1 MGLWF
6 LLIVWTEA
14 KYGRDNDSKD
24 DKVLQKDLCQHT
36 SAPTTVVVRVLTSR
50 QATVDLCLHGRFLDI
65 QKASLRQSLVGSLLL
80 FPRYCYT
87 QVFFFFC
94 LFVCLFVLSLQEPVS
109 PILWE
114 FCNQIPLAFKS
125 HWVFRVPCWVSRL
138 GNMLWALELLQH
150 CGNFFG
156 VIVLQSVGCL
166 LGGSMMELMVTSSK
180 RTFTTCQTS

>member
-80 FPRYCYT
+80 FPRYCCT
-87 QVFFFFC
+87 QVFC
-94 LFVCLFVLSLQEPVS
+94 LFVCLFVCLFCPSKSLFPQSCGSSV
-109 PILWE
+109 I
-114 FCNQIPLAFKS
+114 KS
-125 HWVFRVPCWVSRL
+125 HWPSNPTGCSEFLAGFPGWGIC
-138 GNMLWALELLQH
+138 
-150 CGNFFG
+150 CGP
-156 VIVLQSVGCL
+156 
-166 LGGSMMELMVTSSK
+166 
-180 RTFTTCQTS
+180 

>member
-6 LLIVWTEA
+6 LLLIVWTEA
-14 KYGRDNDSKD
+14 KYGRDNDSND
-24 DKVLQKDLCQHT
+24 DKVLQKDSCQHT
-36 SAPTTVVVRVLTSR
+36 SAPTTVVVRALTSR

-65 QKASLRQSLVGSLLL
+65 QRQVWDSLLWGHCSCFL
-80 FPRYCYT
+80 GTVAHRC
-87 QVFFFFC
+87 FFF
-94 LFVCLFVLSLQEPVS
+94 LFVCFFVLSLQEPVS

>member
-1 MGLWF
+1 MWGHCSCF
-6 LLIVWTEA
+6 L
-14 KYGRDNDSKD
+14 G
-24 DKVLQKDLCQHT
+24 
-36 SAPTTVVVRVLTSR
+36 TVAHRCFV
-50 QATVDLCLHGRFLDI
+50 
-65 QKASLRQSLVGSLLL
+65 
-80 FPRYCYT
+80 
-87 QVFFFFC
+87 C

-180 RTFTTCQTS
+180 RTFTTCQTSYVCSNKSCFSCGRFTADLCLQKRHSTTQKQVFLSLLWRSLLLSPGPGAHKALFAPSECLWWV